1 MNQKHLEKFIV
12 KTIDHYRKVKKI
24 PGIAFG
30 VIKDGK
36 LVKAFGAGEIS
47 LGSKNVPN
55 GRSVFRIASMTK
67 SFTAAAII
75 ILRDRHLLR
84 LDDPITKYLPWTK
97 GIGIPEEGPEIL
109 IRDLLTMGAGFPT
122 DDPWGDRQ
130 EQMSYQ
136 DFDELVS
143 KGIGFARN
151 PRTGFEYSN
160 LGYALLG
167 RIITKVSGI
176 DYLDFIQKEIFDE
189 LDMKATTFFEKYPRK
204 DVKADGYALYTKGLT
219 LQAVSHPG
227 AFSAMGGMLSTIND
241 LVSWI
246 AHFQSGWKVK
256 AKTMLETSSVR
267 EMQEPQRHILTSIV
281 KDSRLRKNKTITTSY
296 GFGLFVDDDSLLGR
310 FVSHS
315 GGYPGFGSHMRWH
328 PQSGYGVVALGNLSY
343 APMNELAKE
352 VMNFIVIESKEL
364 LVNRRLNVWESTIK
378 ALDVVIALIYEWD
391 EVLANRHFALNVDM
405 DKPRNERRRE
415 FLKLRA
421 KIGKCKIG
429 GIRSDS
435 PATIKAELIGN
446 KGKTFLEVQMSP
458 EKVSK
463 IQKIVFI
470 NK

>member
-12 KTIDHYRKVKKI
+12 KTLDHYRKVKKI

-47 LGSKNVPN
+47 LGSKKVPN
-55 GRSVFRIASMTK
+55 GKSVFRIASMTK

-97 GIGIPEEGPEIL
+97 EIGVPEEGPEIL

-143 KGIGFARN
+143 KGICFARN

-167 RIITKVSGI
+167 RIITKVSGT

-281 KDSRLRKNKTITTSY
+281 KDRRLRKIKTITTSY
-296 GFGLFVDDDSLLGR
+296 CFGLFVDDDSLLGR

-343 APMNELAKE
+343 APMKDLATE
-352 VMNFIVIESKEL
+352 IIDRIVVESKEIPE
-364 LVNRRLNVWESTIK
+364 NKQLNVWESTIK
-378 ALDVVIALIYEWD
+378 ALYVVIDLVNEWD
-391 EVLANRHFALNVDM
+391 ENIANRYFAMNVDM
-405 DKPRNERRRE
+405 DKPRNERIRE
-415 FLKLRA
+415 FQRVRA
-421 KIGKCKIG
+421 KIGNCKTG
-429 GIRSDS
+429 SLRSES
-435 PATIKAELIGN
+435 PATIIAELIGS
-446 KGKTFLEVQMSP
+446 KGKTVVEIQMSP
-458 EKVSK
+458 EKFSK
-463 IQKIVFI
+463 IQKIIFYMR
-470 NK
+470 